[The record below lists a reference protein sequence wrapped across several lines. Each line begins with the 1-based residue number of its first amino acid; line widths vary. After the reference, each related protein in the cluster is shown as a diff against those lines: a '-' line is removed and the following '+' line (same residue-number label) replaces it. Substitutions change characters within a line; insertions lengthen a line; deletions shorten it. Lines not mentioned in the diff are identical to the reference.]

1 MARDR
6 FDVGFCDIK
15 VAILSHYDKTAKE
28 RQSQPPINI
37 ANFISDLSFT
47 ESINNSALM
56 GEMKILEANGLLD
69 SFPIIGEELLNIT
82 YIDFFENEIT
92 QEFFV
97 YSVSDAVPGEQ
108 QNYMYYTL
116 KFVSTHHLL
125 NMSRNVQK
133 SYQDKSIKEMIEL
146 IFDEYLVDTA
156 RFPNSNNEIEIEDT
170 DGVQTIVIPSL
181 NPVAAIE
188 FLSRRS
194 YSATNKSSNYY
205 FYQNRK
211 KFNMKTHEQM
221 IKDGRENAEEYT
233 YDPAI
238 NADDVSTRDRVMN
251 NVLSFKIT
259 NRLNTMREIASGS
272 MISDVVE
279 VDILNKQY
287 IHNPYSYKD
296 NFQDFTHNDKTIRF
310 PHTEKFRQDFFEAD
324 GIPKSHMVFIDA
336 ERPNQNYTKII
347 APRIS
352 NIYYHSQLTVE
363 IEIYGRNDIFAG
375 DIIKLNIFNFEEIQT
390 TEFNGSL
397 SGYWLINS
405 ISHNIPVDRV
415 YKSTLVLSKDLA
427 LGDNSGVSTVADM
440 TAEGEV

>member
-1 MARDR
+1 MARDK

-15 VAILSHYDKTAKE
+15 LATLSHYDKTAKE
-28 RQSQPPINI
+28 RQSQQPINI
-37 ANFISDLSFT
+37 ANFISELSFT
-47 ESINNSALM
+47 ESINGSALM
-56 GEMKILEANGLLD
+56 GQMNILEANGLLD
-69 SFPIIGEELLNIT
+69 NFPIAGEELFNIT
-82 YIDFFENEIT
+82 YTDFFENEIS

-97 YSVSDAVPGEQ
+97 YNVSDAVPGKQ

-125 NMSRNVQK
+125 DMSRNVQK
-133 SYQDKSIKEMIEL
+133 SYQDKTIKEMIEL
-146 IFDEYLVDTA
+146 IFDEYLIDET

-181 NPVAAIE
+181 KPIAAIN
-188 FLSRRS
+188 FLTRRS

-205 FYQNRK
+205 FYQTRE
-211 KFNMKTHEQM
+211 KFKMKTHEQM
-221 IKDGRENAEEYT
+221 IKDGRGNAIVYT

-238 NADDVSTRDRVMN
+238 HADNISTRDKSMN

-259 NRLNTMREIASGS
+259 NRLNTMKEMASGA
-272 MISDVVE
+272 MITDVVE
-279 VDILNKQY
+279 VDILNKQL
-287 IHNPYSYKD
+287 IFNPYSYKD
-296 NFQDFTHNDKTIRF
+296 NVQDFTHTDKTVRF
-310 PHTEKFRQDFFEAD
+310 PHTNKFRQDFFEAD
-324 GIPKSHMVFIDA
+324 GIPKTHMVFIDD
-336 ERPNQNYTKII
+336 ERPNQNYAKII

-375 DIIKLNIFNFEEIQT
+375 DIIKLNIFNFEEMPT
-390 TEFNGSL
+390 TKFNGSL

-405 ISHNIPVDRV
+405 ISHNIPVDRT

-427 LGDNSGVSTVADM
+427 LGDNSGVSTI
-440 TAEGEV
+440 AELTSEFEG

>member
-1 MARDR
+1 
-6 FDVGFCDIK
+6 
-15 VAILSHYDKTAKE
+15 
-28 RQSQPPINI
+28 
-37 ANFISDLSFT
+37 
-47 ESINNSALM
+47 
-56 GEMKILEANGLLD
+56 
-69 SFPIIGEELLNIT
+69 
-82 YIDFFENEIT
+82 
-92 QEFFV
+92 
-97 YSVSDAVPGEQ
+97 
-108 QNYMYYTL
+108 
-116 KFVSTHHLL
+116 
-125 NMSRNVQK
+125 
-133 SYQDKSIKEMIEL
+133 
-146 IFDEYLVDTA
+146 
-156 RFPNSNNEIEIEDT
+156 
-170 DGVQTIVIPSL
+170 
-181 NPVAAIE
+181 
-188 FLSRRS
+188 
-194 YSATNKSSNYY
+194 
-205 FYQNRK
+205 
-211 KFNMKTHEQM
+211 MKTHEQM
-221 IKDGRENAEEYT
+221 IKDGSENAKEYT

-238 NADDVSTRDRVMN
+238 HADTISTRDKSMN
-251 NVLSFKIT
+251 NMLSFKIT
-259 NRLNTMREIASGS
+259 NRLNTMKEIASGA
-272 MISDVVE
+272 MITDVVE

-324 GIPKSHMVFIDA
+324 GTPKSHMVFIDA

-415 YKSTLVLSKDLA
+415 YKSTLVLSKDLVP
-427 LGDNSGVSTVADM
+427 GDNSGVSTVADM